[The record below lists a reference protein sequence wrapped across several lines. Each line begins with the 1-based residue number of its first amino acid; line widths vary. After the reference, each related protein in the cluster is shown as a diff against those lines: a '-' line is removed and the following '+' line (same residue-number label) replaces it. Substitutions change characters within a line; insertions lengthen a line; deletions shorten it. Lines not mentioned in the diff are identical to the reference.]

1 MTGMLKYKSV
11 SKIDKKM
18 HKTIQLL
25 LLFITVATLSSSAE
39 NKSQGDSIPGRWLYT
54 GENFQP
60 DPAEDKW
67 WTLFGD
73 SILNN
78 LIAESETNNSNI
90 IVAMHNIEIARQN
103 LNIARSQYFP
113 QIGVSA
119 AWNKT
124 RSTGYAASRT
134 STGPVY
140 DSQFSG
146 TVDMSWQIDLFGRI
160 SAKAKQQKELLNASR
175 AERDGMMVTVAAEI
189 ASNYLQLRATQAKL
203 TLAQEHI
210 QSQEHVLNIAKARH
224 EAGLASKLDVAQAQ
238 TIYNSTM
245 ATIPMLE
252 ADSRAYIDAI
262 ALLTGVFPDQLLE
275 RLAKPRLMPSY
286 NHIIS
291 TGIPMEL
298 VRRRPDILQA
308 EYQLAASAA
317 AVGIAKKDFLPTL
330 TLEGSIGTAA
340 HNAGDLFKNDSFTY
354 SIAPTLS
361 WTIFSG
367 MSRSYSVRSAK
378 AQMEADIENY
388 NYAVQSAINEV
399 DNAMSRYQ
407 GELRQIERLTLVVGS
422 SRETFDLSLDLYKQG
437 LSGFLNVANAQIDYL
452 NYSTSLISAREE
464 ALLTM
469 VSLYKAL
476 GGGWE

>member
-1 MTGMLKYKSV
+1 
-11 SKIDKKM
+11 M
-18 HKTIQLL
+18 HRTLSLL
-25 LLFITVATLSSSAE
+25 LLFITIPAVKSSAV
-39 NKSQGDSIPGRWLYT
+39 NVSNMDSIPGRWLYS

-60 DPAEDKW
+60 DPAEDQW

-73 SILNN
+73 TLLNN
-78 LIAESETNNSNI
+78 LIAESEENNSSL
-90 IVAMHNIEIARQN
+90 IVAMRNIEIARQN

-113 QIGVSA
+113 QIGMSA
-119 AWNKT
+119 SWTKT
-124 RSTGYAASRT
+124 RDTGYGTSRRSTGPDYS
-134 STGPVY
+134 
-140 DSQFSG
+140 SQFAG
-146 TVDMSWQIDLFGRI
+146 TVDMSWQIDLFGKI
-160 SAKAKQQKELLNASR
+160 SAKAKQQKELLNATR
-175 AERDGMMVTVAAEI
+175 AERTGMMVSVAAEI
-189 ASNYLQLRATQAKL
+189 ATNYLQLRATQAKL
-203 TLAQEHI
+203 SLAQEHI
-210 QSQEHVLNIAKARH
+210 ASQEHVLNIAKARH

-238 TIYNSTM
+238 TIYNSTL

-262 ALLTGVFPDQLLE
+262 ALLTGAFPDQMVE
-275 RLAKPRLMPSY
+275 RLSRQRLMPSY
-286 NHIIS
+286 NHVIS

-317 AVGIAKKDFLPTL
+317 AVGIAKKDFLPVL

-354 SIAPTLS
+354 SITPTLS

-367 MSRSYSVRSAK
+367 MSRTYSLRSAK

-388 NYAVQSAINEV
+388 NYAIRAAIEEV

-407 GELRQIERLTLVVGS
+407 GELHQIERLTLVVGS

-437 LSGFLNVANAQIDYL
+437 LTGFLNVANAQIDYL

>member
-1 MTGMLKYKSV
+1 MNQL
-11 SKIDKKM
+11 
-18 HKTIQLL
+18 HKLA
-25 LLFITVATLSSSAE
+25 LLFITLSTLSVSAGNIE
-39 NKSQGDSIPGRWLYT
+39 RTDTIPGRWLYT

-60 DPAEDKW
+60 DPAEDRW

-73 SILNN
+73 SLLNN
-78 LIAESETNNSNI
+78 LIAESEVNNSNV
-90 IVAMHNIEIARQN
+90 IVAMRNIEIARQN
-103 LNIARSQYFP
+103 LNIARSQYLP
-113 QIGVSA
+113 EIGLNAGWS
-119 AWNKT
+119 KT
-124 RSTGYAASRT
+124 RGTGFGASRT
-134 STGPVY
+134 STGATY
-140 DSQFSG
+140 SSQFSG
-146 TVDMSWQIDLFGRI
+146 TVDMSWQIDLFGRVT
-160 SAKAKQQKELLNASR
+160 AKAKQQKELVKVSR
-175 AERDGMMVTVAAEI
+175 AERDGILVSVAAEI
-189 ASNYLQLRATQAKL
+189 ATNYIQLRATQSKL
-203 TLAQEHI
+203 ALAQEHI
-210 QSQEHVLNIAKARH
+210 ASQEHVLNIAKARH

-238 TIYNSTM
+238 TIYNSTL

-262 ALLTGVFPDQLLE
+262 ALLTGTLPDALFD
-275 RLAKPRLMPSY
+275 RLAKYRLMPSY

-291 TGIPMEL
+291 TGIPVEL

-317 AVGIAKKDFLPTL
+317 AVGIAKKEFLPTL
-330 TLEGSIGTAA
+330 SLNGSVGTVA
-340 HNAGDLFKNDSFTY
+340 HNGGDLFKKDSYTY
-354 SIAPTLS
+354 TIAPTLS

-367 MSRSYSVRSAK
+367 MSRAYSVRSAK

-388 NYAVQSAINEV
+388 NYAVRAAIEEV

-437 LSGFLNVANAQIDYL
+437 LTGFLNVANAQIDYL

>member
-1 MTGMLKYKSV
+1 MRN
-11 SKIDKKM
+11 
-18 HKTIQLL
+18 HLL
-25 LLFITVATLSSSAE
+25 YTLLFITAATASVSAD
-39 NKSQGDSIPGRWLYT
+39 NNAQSGAIPERWLYT

-73 SILNN
+73 TLLNN
-78 LIAESETNNSNI
+78 LIAESEVNNSDI

-113 QIGVSA
+113 QAGVSA
-119 AWNKT
+119 GWDKT
-124 RSTGYAASRT
+124 RSSGYSDSRISSGAAYS
-134 STGPVY
+134 
-140 DSQFSG
+140 SQFTG

-160 SAKAKQQKELLNASR
+160 SAKAKQQKELLRASR
-175 AERDGMMVTVAAEI
+175 AEHDGMMVTVAAEI

-203 TLAQEHI
+203 NLAKEHI
-210 QSQEHVLNIAKARH
+210 ASQEHVLNIAKARH

-238 TIYNSTM
+238 TIYNSTL
-245 ATIPMLE
+245 ATLPMLE

-262 ALLTGVFPDQLLE
+262 ALLTGVFPDQMLE
-275 RLAKPRLMPSY
+275 RLTRPRLMPSY
-286 NHIIS
+286 NHVIC

-308 EYQLAASAA
+308 EHQLAAAAA

-330 TLEGSIGTAA
+330 SITGSIGTAA
-340 HNAGDLFKNDSFTY
+340 HNAGDLFKNQSFTY

-367 MSRSYSVRSAK
+367 MSRAYSVRSAK
-378 AQMEADIENY
+378 AQMEVEIENY
-388 NYAVQSAINEV
+388 NFAVRSAINEV

-407 GELRQIERLTLVVGS
+407 GELHQIERLTLVVGS
-422 SRETFDLSLDLYKQG
+422 SRETLDLSLDLYKQG
-437 LSGFLNVANAQIDYL
+437 LTGFLNVANAQVDYL

-469 VSLYKAL
+469 VQLYKAL